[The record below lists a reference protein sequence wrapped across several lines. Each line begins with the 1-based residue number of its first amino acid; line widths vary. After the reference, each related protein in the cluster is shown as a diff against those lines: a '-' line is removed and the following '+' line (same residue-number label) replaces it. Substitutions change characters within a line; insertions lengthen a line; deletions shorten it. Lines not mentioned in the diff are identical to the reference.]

1 MKSFLILTLTMLTGI
16 TVAFARSP
24 RYEDTRKSL
33 EKAHSL
39 VEQRNAGM
47 KGADVDAILKAVINA
62 ETHLNDAKNNRGS
75 ALPMALKAVG
85 DAKTELTA
93 AQSGKEG
100 QNAHVQKADQ
110 YIQDALKHVMEALHQ
125 HPAKS

>member
-1 MKSFLILTLTMLTGI
+1 MKLFSVITLALVICATA
-16 TVAFARSP
+16 VFARSP
-24 RYEDTRKSL
+24 RYNDARKSL

-47 KGADVDAILKAVINA
+47 KGANVEEILKAVINA

-75 ALPMALKAVG
+75 ALPVALKAVG
-85 DAKTELTA
+85 DAKTELLA

-100 QNAHVQKADQ
+100 QDAHVQKADQ
-110 YIQDALKHVMEALHQ
+110 HIQDALKHVMQALHE
-125 HPAKS
+125 HPGKS